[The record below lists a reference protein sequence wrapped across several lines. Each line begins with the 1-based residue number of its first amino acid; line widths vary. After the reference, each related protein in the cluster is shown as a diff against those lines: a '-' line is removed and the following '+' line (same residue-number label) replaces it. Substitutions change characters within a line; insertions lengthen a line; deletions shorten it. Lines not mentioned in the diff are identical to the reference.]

1 MTAALKKILSSPEIL
16 EKMKTSPLEKYI
28 IGQLEEHADEL
39 RGKEIAGVEFNPY
52 GMGAY
57 ECRITLRDIQDQPHA
72 LSGRGGRRPGSG
84 AKARGKYGPRR
95 KSLTV
100 RVSDKIRGEI
110 LALRTADVN
119 ITDIVEDAIHAAFE
133 RELRPKVLHD
143 AGK

>member
-16 EKMKTSPLEKYI
+16 GKMKTSTLEKHI

-39 RGKEIAGVEFNPY
+39 RGKEIAGVELNPY

-57 ECRITLRDIQDQPHA
+57 ECRITLRDQQPA
-72 LSGRGGRRPGSG
+72 PSGRGGRRPGSG

-100 RVSDKIRGEI
+100 RVSDKIRREI
-110 LALRTADVN
+110 IALRTAGVN

-133 RELRPKVLHD
+133 RELRPKVLHE